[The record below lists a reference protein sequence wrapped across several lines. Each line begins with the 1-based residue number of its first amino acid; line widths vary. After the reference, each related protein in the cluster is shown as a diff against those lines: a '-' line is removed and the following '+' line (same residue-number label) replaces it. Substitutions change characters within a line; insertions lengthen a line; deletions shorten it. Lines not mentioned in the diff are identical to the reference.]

1 MKIRKYILFLKTLLV
16 TIILLSLFKLL
27 ITRILEE
34 KERKQQTNIF

>member
-16 TIILLSLFKLL
+16 TIILLSSFKLL